1 MLELI
6 VVGLLCGVLGGA
18 LLLYRRARRAR
29 LRGTPRTPVREARPG
44 AHVKVAGRVRAA
56 SPLRAPLSGKD
67 CVFYQLTILEK
78 EVRRYRTTIRENGY
92 YRNGYSD
99 VEEPQW
105 VELARETEYAP
116 GWVLEDESGEL
127 PIEPANSH
135 VESALVREYRPGSL
149 FNGFEVAP
157 EVLSRYLSTRQRME
171 ERIHLKERRI
181 DQGARLVAMGQVG
194 LGPEGRVLAG
204 GEKLVL
210 FEGDEKELLAVQAW
224 DLIAWGM
231 VLAGVLLLATG
242 LVPEREREDEVV
254 VPEAE
259 PIPLR
264 LRQEAPDGQAS
275 PARP

>member
-6 VVGLLCGVLGGA
+6 IVGLLCGVLGGV

-44 AHVKVAGRVRAA
+44 AHVKVAGRVRAEK
-56 SPLRAPLSGKD
+56 PLRAPLSGKD
-67 CVFYQLTILEK
+67 CVFYQLTILEQM
-78 EVRRYRTTIRENGY
+78 ELERRGNRSG
-92 YRNGYSD
+92 GGSD
-99 VEEPQW
+99 MPESTW
-105 VELARETEYAP
+105 VELSRETEYAP

-127 PIEPANSH
+127 PIEPASSH

-157 EVLSRYLSTRQRME
+157 EVLSRYLSTRQRQE
-171 ERIHLKERRI
+171 ERIQMKERRI
-181 DQGARLVAMGQVG
+181 DQGARLVALGQVA

-204 GEKLVL
+204 GEKLTL
-210 FEGDEKELLAVQAW
+210 FEGDEKELLSVQSW
-224 DLIAWGM
+224 DVIAWGL
-231 VLAGVLLLATG
+231 VLTGVLLLAGG
-242 LVPEREREDEVV
+242 LVAGWEGEEEPFVA
-254 VPEAE
+254 PEAE

-264 LRQEAPDGQAS
+264 LRQGAPGGQAN